1 MYDIVIIGAGPAGL
15 SAAIYALR
23 AGKSALVLDEKGY
36 GGQIVNTPEVENY
49 PGIKQVSGIEFAAN
63 LYEQAK
69 SLGAEVKTERV
80 TGVADA
86 DSSVKIVNTGSGFYE
101 CKAVII
107 ATGAKNRVLG
117 FDGEVRLT
125 GSGVSYCATC
135 DGNFFR
141 GRDVAVIGGGNTA
154 LEDAEVLSGIA
165 NKVYLVHRRD
175 AFRGDQSTVNRL
187 RAKENLEM
195 VLDSVPVKVVGDMM
209 VAGLEVSNVKT
220 GESRVLDVQGIFVA
234 AGQVPDNKDFEN
246 VAELDLAGYVAASED
261 CLTKTP
267 GVFTAGDCRTKKVRQ
282 LTTAAADGAVAA
294 LAASEYI
301 NQLG

>member
-1 MYDIVIIGAGPAGL
+1 MYDIVIVGAGPAGL
-15 SAAIYALR
+15 SAAIYVQR

-49 PGIKQVSGIEFAAN
+49 PGIKKVSGMEFASN
-63 LYEQAK
+63 LCEQAK
-69 SLGAEVKTERV
+69 ALGAEVKTEKV
-80 TGVADA
+80 TGISEDDPKV
-86 DSSVKIVNTGSGFYE
+86 VTTGSGSYK

-135 DGNFFR
+135 DGMFFR

-175 AFRGDQSTVNRL
+175 QFRGDQSTVERL
-187 RAKENLEM
+187 KSKENVEF
-195 VLDSVPVKVVGDMM
+195 VLDSVPVKVIGDM
-209 VAGLEVSNVKT
+209 
-220 GESRVLDVQGIFVA
+220 
-234 AGQVPDNKDFEN
+234 
-246 VAELDLAGYVAASED
+246 
-261 CLTKTP
+261 
-267 GVFTAGDCRTKKVRQ
+267 
-282 LTTAAADGAVAA
+282 
-294 LAASEYI
+294 
-301 NQLG
+301 

>member
-175 AFRGDQSTVNRL
+175 AFRGDQSTVDRL
-187 RAKENLEM
+187 IAKENLEM
-195 VLDSVPVKVVGDMM
+195 VLDSVPVKVVGDM
-209 VAGLEVSNVKT
+209 EVIDAESGERLGVLADVMTDRPQDIYVVKLNDGGQCLIPAVDEFIKGID
-220 GESRVLDVQGIFVA
+220 GEARQIRVTLIEGMIE
-234 AGQVPDNKDFEN
+234 GMN
-246 VAELDLAGYVAASED
+246 
-261 CLTKTP
+261 
-267 GVFTAGDCRTKKVRQ
+267 
-282 LTTAAADGAVAA
+282 
-294 LAASEYI
+294 
-301 NQLG
+301 